1 MNYLGIDYG
10 LAKIGLAKASEELR
24 IATPLVVIFNGH
36 NVLEELETI
45 LATEQITQ
53 IIVVYPLT
61 MAGEVGAQAKEVD
74 EFIERIKVLS
84 IPILKQDERL
94 SSAAAVSRGPDDS
107 SAAALIL
114 QTYLDSHVRNN
125 Q

>member
-36 NVLEELETI
+36 NMLEELETI
-45 LATEQITQ
+45 VGSEQITQ
-53 IIVVYPLT
+53 IVIGYPLT
-61 MAGEVGAQAKEVD
+61 MAGEVGQQAKVVD
-74 EFIERIKVLS
+74 EFIEKIKVLS
-84 IPILKQDERL
+84 IPIIKQDERL
-94 SSAAAVSRGPDDS
+94 STAGAVSRGHDDA

-114 QTYLDSHVRNN
+114 QTYLDGHRPKT
-125 Q
+125 